1 MNFLDRIIQ
10 YEDGEME
17 WDEVVSFFQDLMDTG
32 FILNL
37 QGHYQRTAQ
46 TLILASSVVVKGQV
60 VDAVTVEVLDIV
72 NKLHVKLGHKKNRK
86 YPTPSLRQQR
96 GKDESKEEILD
107 VDELDGA
114 DDGREPVPAWAK
126 KLYRKIATLTHPDR
140 GIVNGLSE
148 KELEENSSLI
158 RSANT
163 AMSDRK
169 WGLLIDIAAAL
180 EITEDLT
187 KNEDFL
193 LLASNRELEL
203 AAQINEHK
211 ISFFWHWWQ
220 YEKADATLI
229 RMINAYMESAG
240 YEPAEAQ
247 IIIKTLRET
256 GY

>member
-1 MNFLDRIIQ
+1 MSRSEALEAKRRIRRIKFLA
-10 YEDGEME
+10 EE
-17 WDEVVSFFQDLMDTG
+17 LTDTRG
-32 FILNL
+32 
-37 QGHYQRTAQ
+37 
-46 TLILASSVVVKGQV
+46 V

-107 VDELDGA
+107 VDNLDDADGA
-114 DDGREPVPAWAK
+114 REPVPAWAK

-163 AMSDRK
+163 AMNDRK
-169 WGLLIDIAAAL
+169 WGMLIDIAAAL
-180 EITEDLT
+180 EIAEDLT

-193 LLASNRELEL
+193 LLARSRELEL
-203 AAQINEHK
+203 DAQINEHK
-211 ISFFWHWWQ
+211 SSFFWHWLQ
-220 YEKADATLI
+220 SEKDDATRV

-240 YEPAEAQ
+240 YDPVEADV
-247 IIIKTLRET
+247 IIQTLRET
-256 GY
+256 GH